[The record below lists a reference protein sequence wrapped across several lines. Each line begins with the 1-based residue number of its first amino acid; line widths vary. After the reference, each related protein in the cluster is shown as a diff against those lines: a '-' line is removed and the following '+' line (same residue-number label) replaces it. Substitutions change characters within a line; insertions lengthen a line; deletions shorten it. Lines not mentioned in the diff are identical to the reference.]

1 MRKANIDVINEV
13 ARDMYRIAF
22 EHGFHADSP
31 LPDSPEEATVDR
43 VAKFCANLHGEVS
56 ELWEAARKGNLNAS
70 CDKDGCFMTCAEEE
84 LADIA
89 IRLMDTAVVLKVD
102 LGKAIF
108 NKSEFNRS
116 RPFMHG
122 KRA

>member
-1 MRKANIDVINEV
+1 MKKTDIDVINEV
-13 ARDMYRIAF
+13 SRDMYQIAF
-22 EHGFHADSP
+22 EHGFHKDSP
-31 LPDSPEEATVDR
+31 SLDSGEEATVDR

-56 ELWEAARKGNLNAS
+56 ELWEAARKGNLNAQ

-84 LADIA
+84 LADLA
-89 IRLMDTAVVLKVD
+89 IRLMDTAVVLRVD

-116 RPFMHG
+116 RSFMHG